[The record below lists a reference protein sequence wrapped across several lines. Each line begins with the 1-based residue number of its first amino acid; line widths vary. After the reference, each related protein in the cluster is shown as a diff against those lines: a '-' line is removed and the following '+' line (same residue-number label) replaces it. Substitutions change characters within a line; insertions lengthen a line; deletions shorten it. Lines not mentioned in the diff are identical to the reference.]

1 MKEEKDI
8 LFKHATRISVV
19 CNFEHKVHNENN
31 HITGRAWGQYE
42 ANTTFLLATEATK
55 MG

>member
-31 HITGRAWGQYE
+31 HINLAYIDDFSI
-42 ANTTFLLATEATK
+42 FL
-55 MG
+55 

>member
-8 LFKHATRISVV
+8 LFKYATRISVV
-19 CNFEHKVHNENN
+19 CNFEHKVLNENN

-42 ANTTFLLATEATK
+42 ANTTLLLATEATK